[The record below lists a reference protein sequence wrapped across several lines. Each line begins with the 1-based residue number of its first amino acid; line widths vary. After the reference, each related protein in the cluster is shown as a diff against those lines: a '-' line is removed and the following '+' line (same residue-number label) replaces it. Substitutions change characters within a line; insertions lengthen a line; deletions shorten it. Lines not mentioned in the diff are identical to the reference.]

1 MPQKKLTIVPD
12 KSFTRLFCTKQ
23 GRNSTRMEWH
33 HEKYSGSYS
42 RERDAFVRHHLI

>member
-23 GRNSTRMEWH
+23 GRNSTRMNGIT
-33 HEKYSGSYS
+33 KNIQAVIVVS
-42 RERDAFVRHHLI
+42 DMPLLDTT

>member
-23 GRNSTRMEWH
+23 GRIVQEWNGIT
-33 HEKYSGSYS
+33 KNIQAVIVVS
-42 RERDAFVRHHLI
+42 DMPLLDTT